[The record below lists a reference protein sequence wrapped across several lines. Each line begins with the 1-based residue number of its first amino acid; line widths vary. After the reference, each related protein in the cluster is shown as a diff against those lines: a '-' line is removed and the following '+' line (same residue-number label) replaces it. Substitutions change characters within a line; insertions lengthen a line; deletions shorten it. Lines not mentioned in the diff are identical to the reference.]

1 MSYIYKLHVEAQ
13 KEYEL
18 SVVWYSDRS
27 LTTAIGFV
35 NAVESA
41 LKLICDNPR
50 LWRNEYKHF
59 YEYNL
64 KKYPFTIIYFIEES
78 NHSIIVSEYTIRK
91 EFLKGSIENRSFL
104 FAHNIFVKLIPAGA
118 LLLDIL

>member
-1 MSYIYKLHVEAQ
+1 MLKPK

-27 LTTAIGFV
+27 LTAAIGFV

-78 NHSIIVSEYTIRK
+78 NHSIIVSAIYHQKRIPKRK
-91 EFLKGSIENRSFL
+91 YRK
-104 FAHNIFVKLIPAGA
+104 
-118 LLLDIL
+118 